1 MTISVLLVNIFQ
13 STSTNNKIS
22 DLIAERQTNMS
33 KELFEKRNKL
43 TYDLRQALDKWE
55 ADNKKPTSDFDTR
68 ANSLLKEQVERL
80 EKDLDQVEA
89 QLASNL
95 SNEKHAKR
103 EAELAKPEFESRSNF
118 VSSSDDYTKRF
129 AEMLFSG
136 NRIGLDRLMS
146 ERTFLTTGA
155 ANVSA
160 AIPQEWQN
168 RIVEKINQLNVI
180 RQVSPIRNVGA
191 DQKIVIGG
199 ALPTA
204 YLMTEGSAIT
214 EDTTHAVAN
223 VTVGDFTYGCY
234 VPVSKQF
241 ATDAIGGLEYVA
253 RKAGEALANK
263 LEAAYL
269 NGEASGPTGL
279 IPALNTAGSPNVDSG
294 GSTLTITGDQI
305 IDMSYAVAPQ
315 YRRNG
320 AYMFSDAL
328 IKVIRKIKTATSGS
342 NEYIWKMPERYS
354 DIRDGAPATLFGHP
368 VFMSPSMP
376 TGTTADTVVGLFGDW
391 SYNEIYDRDGG
402 VQVFID
408 PYGLST
414 ALTTRV
420 VVSHRTDSVCT
431 NTDAFCRYKI

>member
-1 MTISVLLVNIFQ
+1 
-13 STSTNNKIS
+13 
-22 DLIAERQTNMS
+22 MS

-55 ADNKKPTSDFDTR
+55 ADNKKPTSEFDTR

-80 EKDLDQVEA
+80 EKDLDQVESELSRS
-89 QLASNL
+89 LA
-95 SNEKHAKR
+95 NEKQMKR

-118 VSSSDDYTKRF
+118 IKTDDDYTKRF
-129 AEMLFSG
+129 AEMLFTG

-155 ANVSA
+155 TNVSS

-168 RIVEKINQLNVI
+168 RIVERINQLNVM
-180 RQVSPIRNVGA
+180 RTVCPVRNVGA
-191 DQKIVIGG
+191 DQKIVLGG

-214 EDTTHAVAN
+214 EDSTHAVSN
-223 VTVGDFTYGCY
+223 ITVGDFTYGCY

-253 RKAGEALANK
+253 RKAGEALSNK

-279 IPALNTAGSPNVDSG
+279 IPLLNTAGSPNVDSG

-305 IDMSYAVAPQ
+305 IDMSYAVAAQ
-315 YRRNG
+315 YRRSG
-320 AYMFSDAL
+320 AYMFSDDL
-328 IKVIRKIKTATSGS
+328 IKVIRKIKTAPTGS

-354 DIRDGAPATLFGHP
+354 DIRDGAPATLFGYP
-368 VFMSPSMP
+368 VYMSPAMP

-391 SYNEIYDRDGG
+391 SYAEIYDRNGG
-402 VQVFID
+402 VEVFID

-420 VVSHRTDSVCT
+420 VVSHRTDLALT
-431 NTDAFCRYKI
+431 NALAFCRYKI